1 MATLSL
7 SVLSLL
13 VGMVLFVVRNQRAQ
27 REEVYHLERIRRIV
41 AHRRPPPKPV
51 ELVDILQEE

>member
-1 MATLSL
+1 M

-13 VGMVLFVVRNQRAQ
+13 VAGMVLFVVRNQRAQ